1 MEMKQLLIEDATTE
15 DFVRVKETF
24 EKCILTLLPD
34 KVNRFVYIRE
44 ENFEGLTTYIKKTIT
59 DEIISTGEFVIE
71 DTIKPLDPSEPIPE
85 KYPAYFQK
93 LISIV
98 SKIMIILE
106 SPDTH
111 YKWLSVISKSQHA
124 ASMLELE
131 DHTLMVA
138 FTNTA
143 RSVKDLKMTLHVP
156 SEERQDKLQAIDF
169 HYSPENDITF
179 TSCKLGAPIMEVYLE
194 TTVNQEDP
202 ETKEIK
208 PVDGVHVITVAY
220 GDPGSMYHDIVL
232 QLADL
237 SSFKKMSV
245 TVRRYMEDNPQLV
258 EVQSLEEL
266 KNAIFSMQAEMNWY
280 GVIESSQT
288 QK

>member
-1 MEMKQLLIEDATTE
+1 MKQLLVENATTE
-15 DFVRVKETF
+15 DFLRVKETF
-24 EKCILTLLPD
+24 EKCIQALIPEI
-34 KVNRFVYIRE
+34 NRFIYIRE
-44 ENFEGLTTYIKKTIT
+44 EKFEALTSYVKKIVT
-59 DEIISTGEFVIE
+59 DELIASGEFVVE
-71 DTIKPLDPSEPIPE
+71 DTIKSLDPKEAVPE
-85 KYPAYFQK
+85 KYQAYMTR
-93 LISIV
+93 LIGIIG
-98 SKIMIILE
+98 KIMIILE

-124 ASMLELE
+124 ASLIELE
-131 DHTLMVA
+131 DKNLMIA

-143 RSVKDLKMTLHVP
+143 RTVKDLKMTLHVP

-220 GDPGSMYHDIVL
+220 GDPGSMYHDIIL

-245 TVRRYMEDNPQLV
+245 TVRRHMEDNPQLV

-266 KNAIFSMQAEMNWY
+266 KNAVFSMQDEMNWY

>member
-1 MEMKQLLIEDATTE
+1 MEMKQLLVENATTE
-15 DFVRVKETF
+15 DFLRVKETF
-24 EKCILTLLPD
+24 EKCIQALIPEI
-34 KVNRFVYIRE
+34 NRFIYIRE
-44 ENFEGLTTYIKKTIT
+44 EKFEALTSYVKKIVT
-59 DEIISTGEFVIE
+59 DELITAGEFIVE
-71 DTIKPLDPSEPIPE
+71 DTIKPLDPKEAVPE
-85 KYPAYFQK
+85 KYQAYMTR
-93 LISIV
+93 LIGIIG
-98 SKIMIILE
+98 KIMIILE

-124 ASMLELE
+124 ASLIELE
-131 DHTLMVA
+131 DKNLMIA

-143 RSVKDLKMTLHVP
+143 RTVKDLKMTLHVP

-179 TSCKLGAPIMEVYLE
+179 TSCKLGAPVMEVYLE

-208 PVDGVHVITVAY
+208 PVDGVHVIIVAY

-237 SSFKKMSV
+237 SSFKKISV
-245 TVRRYMEDNPQLV
+245 TVIRYMEDNPQLV
-258 EVQSLEEL
+258 EVKSLEEL
-266 KNAIFSMQAEMNWY
+266 KNAVFSMQAEMNWY
-280 GVIESSQT
+280 GIIESSQT

>member
-1 MEMKQLLIEDATTE
+1 MEKNIGKNL
-15 DFVRVKETF
+15 
-24 EKCILTLLPD
+24 
-34 KVNRFVYIRE
+34 
-44 ENFEGLTTYIKKTIT
+44 
-59 DEIISTGEFVIE
+59 
-71 DTIKPLDPSEPIPE
+71 
-85 KYPAYFQK
+85 
-93 LISIV
+93 
-98 SKIMIILE
+98 MI
-106 SPDTH
+106 
-111 YKWLSVISKSQHA
+111 
-124 ASMLELE
+124 
-131 DHTLMVA
+131 A

-143 RSVKDLKMTLHVP
+143 RTVKDLKMTLHVP

-179 TSCKLGAPIMEVYLE
+179 TSCKLGAPVMEVYLE

-258 EVQSLEEL
+258 EVKSLEEL
-266 KNAIFSMQAEMNWY
+266 KNAVFSMQAEMNWY

>member
-1 MEMKQLLIEDATTE
+1 MKQLLVENATTE
-15 DFVRVKETF
+15 DFLRVKETF
-24 EKCILTLLPD
+24 EKCIQALIPEI
-34 KVNRFVYIRE
+34 NRFIYIRE
-44 ENFEGLTTYIKKTIT
+44 EKFEALTSYVKKIVT
-59 DEIISTGEFVIE
+59 DELIASGEFVVE
-71 DTIKPLDPSEPIPE
+71 DTIKSLDPKEAVPE
-85 KYPAYFQK
+85 KYQAYMTR
-93 LISIV
+93 LIGIIG
-98 SKIMIILE
+98 KIMIILE

-124 ASMLELE
+124 ASLIELE
-131 DHTLMVA
+131 DKNLMIA

-143 RSVKDLKMTLHVP
+143 RTVKDLKMTLHVP

-208 PVDGVHVITVAY
+208 PVDGVHVITVSY
-220 GDPGSMYHDIVL
+220 GDPGSMYHDIIL

-245 TVRRYMEDNPQLV
+245 TVRRHMEDNPQLV

-266 KNAIFSMQAEMNWY
+266 KNAVFSMQDEMNWY

>member
-1 MEMKQLLIEDATTE
+1 MEMKQLLVENATTE
-15 DFVRVKETF
+15 DFLRVKETF
-24 EKCILTLLPD
+24 EKCIQALIPEI
-34 KVNRFVYIRE
+34 NRFIYIRE
-44 ENFEGLTTYIKKTIT
+44 EKFEALTSYVKKIVT
-59 DEIISTGEFVIE
+59 DELIASGEFVVE
-71 DTIKPLDPSEPIPE
+71 DTIKSLDPKESVPE
-85 KYPAYFQK
+85 KYQAYMTR
-93 LISIV
+93 LIGIIG
-98 SKIMIILE
+98 KIMIILE

-124 ASMLELE
+124 ASLIELE
-131 DHTLMVA
+131 DKNLMIA

-143 RSVKDLKMTLHVP
+143 RTVKDLKMTLHVP

-220 GDPGSMYHDIVL
+220 GDPGSMYHDIIL

-245 TVRRYMEDNPQLV
+245 TVRRHMEDNPQLV

-266 KNAIFSMQAEMNWY
+266 KNAVFSMQDEMNWY